1 MPKKSIDNI
10 FKVSKKEIDL
20 ETRFNIVI
28 SLLKEVLE
36 VGVFIICIILLLL

>member
-28 SLLKEVLE
+28 SLLKRSIRSGSVYNMHN
-36 VGVFIICIILLLL
+36 ITLL